1 MELVIEDARFFKS
14 CIDAIANLVDEGN
27 FEVSDKGV
35 HLRSMD
41 PSQIAMIDFS
51 IPKDAFASLDCT
63 ESVTLG
69 IGLVDFGKVL
79 ARTRAGE
86 KLTISLEEK
95 ENKFV
100 LEFAGDSKR
109 RFKMPL
115 LDLGSSSPKEPG
127 IPFDASVKVK
137 GGSFKDMI
145 RDAGLLS
152 SHVIL
157 SCNND
162 NFVVEAR
169 GDSGELVTETQKG
182 APSIVELSA
191 KNPARAMFPYEYLD
205 DMTRACPDDAVLSLD
220 LKTDAPVRLS
230 YDVGKAKLAYYLAPR
245 VENI

>member
-14 CIDAIANLVDEGN
+14 CIDAIGNLVDEGN
-27 FEVSDKGV
+27 FEVTPTGL
-35 HLRSMD
+35 HLGSMD
-41 PSQIAMIDFS
+41 PSHIAMIDFQM
-51 IPKDAFASLDCT
+51 PKEAFHSLDVT
-63 ESVTLG
+63 ENAVLG

-79 ARTRAGE
+79 ARARAGE

-95 ENKFV
+95 ENRFV

-127 IPFDASVKVK
+127 IKFDASIKLK

-152 SHVIL
+152 SHVVL
-157 SCNND
+157 SASD
-162 NFVVEAR
+162 AMFVVEAR
-169 GDSGELVTETQKG
+169 GDSGELVSETGKDSSSV
-182 APSIVELSA
+182 AELNVKTA
-191 KNPARAMFPYEYLD
+191 ARAMFPFEYLD
-205 DMTRACPDDAVLSLD
+205 DMTRACPDDAVLNID
-220 LKTDAPVRLS
+220 LKTDAPVKLS
-230 YDVGKAKLAYYLAPR
+230 YEIGKAKLAYYLAPR